1 MSELNYVLAVQANSG
16 VLIPRIWLRFP
27 LAMPD
32 CGAEQ
37 PIRYCHI
44 AVTLRWVEGTY
55 K

>member
-1 MSELNYVLAVQANSG
+1 MSELNYVLADQANSG
-16 VLIPRIWLRFP
+16 VLTPRIWLHSP

-37 PIRYCHI
+37 PIRYYHI
-44 AVTLRWVEGTY
+44 AVTLGWVGCTY